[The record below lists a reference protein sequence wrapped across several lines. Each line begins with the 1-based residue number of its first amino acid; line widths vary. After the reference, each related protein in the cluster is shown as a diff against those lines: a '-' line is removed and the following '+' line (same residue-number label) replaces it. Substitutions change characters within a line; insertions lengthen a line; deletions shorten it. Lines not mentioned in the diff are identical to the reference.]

1 MTRYRRVLIALTAL
15 IAVAAMPSVTGARSV
30 AVPGVP
36 PIVIPTIPGS
46 ETARFKVVVEGT
58 AKAVKREEASA
69 ALPCVVAITS
79 RVEEVT
85 TYERGRGVVMEFV
98 TLGPGPRAPI
108 VIQRVGRS
116 LDASLALT
124 ITTVRTSTG
133 TASRQNPPGGGVC
146 DPRTED
152 LSQGPD
158 CGKPDVSTGKSRLL
172 YDRSRGSLSLEMR
185 GLGSVLEI
193 DCPAS
198 ELLPGVGNLKF
209 GWPLAPKLPPFALRP
224 GVIFGTKKVILL
236 DEFAGPPKKV
246 EPYGGVF
253 SGTRTDFGSNR
264 AKIRLVRVK

>member
-1 MTRYRRVLIALTAL
+1 MTRCCRALIALTAV
-15 IAVAAMPSVTGARSV
+15 IAVMAMPSALGESAP

-46 ETARFKVVVEGT
+46 ETARFKVVVEGR
-58 AKAVKREEASA
+58 AQALKREELSSA
-69 ALPCVVAITS
+69 VPCVISITS
-79 RVEEVT
+79 RVEEIT
-85 TYERGRGVVMEFV
+85 TYDRGKGVVMEFL

-116 LDASLALT
+116 LDASLALR

-133 TASRQNPPGGGVC
+133 TASRQNPPGVGVC

-185 GLGSVLEI
+185 GIGNLPEI
-193 DCPAS
+193 DCPVS
-198 ELLPGVGNLKF
+198 ELLPGIADLTF
-209 GWPLAPKLPPFALRP
+209 GWPLAPKLPRFSLRP

-236 DEFAGPPKKV
+236 DEFADPPKQV
-246 EPYGGVF
+246 ETLAGLL
-253 SGTRTDFGSNR
+253 SGTRTNFGNNR
-264 AKIRLVRVK
+264 VKIRLVRVQ